1 MSYSFTDIA
10 TKKIE
15 EVLSQNRIDD
25 SHRIAL
31 KILRIIFDE
40 LLMWLDCKGV
50 ILPRMEIGKSK
61 GVESEQRH

>member
-1 MSYSFTDIA
+1 MSYSFTNIA

-25 SHRIAL
+25 PHRIAL

-40 LLMWLDCKGV
+40 LFMWLDSNGV
-50 ILPRMEIGKSK
+50 ILPRMKTDEGMREENEK
-61 GVESEQRH
+61 

>member
-15 EVLSQNRIDD
+15 EVLSQNRINDP
-25 SHRIAL
+25 HGIAL

-40 LLMWLDCKGV
+40 LFMWLDSNGV
-50 ILPRMEIGKSK
+50 ILPRMKTDEGMREENEK
-61 GVESEQRH
+61 